1 MNLKSGDVMA
11 GGKLAPW
18 TWNKFYIRIFQ
29 EVIMWFTGG
38 ESHVMLVLYEESG
51 SWIIAECTWPE
62 GVRWKRITEIPE
74 SYKVYRN
81 PDGFVPDLNKLHGL
95 VEDDNGNPYDFLE
108 LLEFLVGKKVVRG
121 FSGKWFVC
129 STWIQHILHKLG
141 YDPWPDKSA
150 TPADFS
156 KCWDKVMIPPCG

>member
-1 MNLKSGDVMA
+1 MNLKSCDVLY

-18 TWNKFYIRIFQ
+18 SKPHIRIVQ
-29 EVIMWFTGG
+29 YIIMLVTGG
-38 ESHVMLVLYEESG
+38 KSHVMLAMYPG
-51 SWIIAECTWPE
+51 NRDDWIIAECTFPE

-81 PDGFVPDLNKLHGL
+81 PDGFVSDLNKLHGL

-129 STWIQHILHKLG
+129 STWIQHVLRELG